1 MSVASYCVDGTNVVR
16 TSCGYGGPQFRR
28 QEEADALRLIE
39 GLSRVC
45 ETLGARVEIEVF
57 FDGGDQALPGRAGAA
72 NLRVRFAR
80 EIEADELIL
89 DRVRS
94 KSWSGGGRV
103 TVVTADGEL
112 GRRTEEEGGRWLKV
126 RHGSDMTGVFKAI
139 ERRFA
144 R

>member
-1 MSVASYCVDGTNVVR
+1 MSATSYCVDGTNLVR

-28 QEEADALRLIE
+28 QEEADAQRLVE

-45 ETLGARVEIEVF
+45 EALGGRVEIEVF
-57 FDGGDQALPGRAGAA
+57 FDGGDQALRAHAGAA

-94 KSWSGGGRV
+94 RSWSGGGRV

-112 GRRTEEEGGRWLKV
+112 GRRAEEEGGRWLKV
-126 RHGSDMTGVFKAI
+126 RHGSDMIAVFKAI
-139 ERRFA
+139 EGRFS